1 MTLLPWL
8 VIGLLIAV
16 NALYVAAEFSA
27 VAVQKS
33 QLAPLAREG
42 NRRAAGLM
50 EILKDGAQLDRYI
63 AACQIGITLSSLVA
77 GAYGQA
83 TIALQLGPWIAGAF
97 GLGAA
102 AAQSSA
108 FVAVL
113 LILTTLQVVLGEL
126 VPKSLALQFPER
138 TALATYLPT
147 RWSLSLFRGFIWLL
161 NGSGFLL
168 LKPFGIKPGG
178 HQHVHSPE
186 EIQFLLAESQRG
198 GALSPE
204 AHRRLE
210 RGLRL
215 SARTVRQ
222 MMTPRG
228 ELYAIE
234 VTTPAADVM
243 ERILESPYSR
253 VPIYQGTLDHVVGAV
268 NTKDVARSF
277 AIQGEVPPLSRMLRP
292 IPFVPETL
300 GAHRFVR
307 MLQEQQSSKAIVVDE
322 FGGVQGI
329 ISIEDVLTQLFG
341 DIGDELKQPEP
352 GPERLADGTVRL
364 PGDMELDEAEPW
376 LGARWE
382 GPANTVGG
390 HVVAQLGR
398 LPAAGERLEIDGV
411 SVTVAEMGP
420 TAVRWVVVQ
429 LRLDAGEAHGEG
441 SRPGER
447 G

>member
-1 MTLLPWL
+1 MTIIPWL
-8 VIGLLIAV
+8 VIGVLIAV

-27 VAVQKS
+27 VAVQRS
-33 QLAPLAREG
+33 QLTPLAMVG
-42 NRRAAGLM
+42 NRRAEGLLATL
-50 EILKDGAQLDRYI
+50 EDGAQLERYI

-83 TIALQLGPWIAGAF
+83 TIALQLAPWLAGTF
-97 GLGAA
+97 GVGAE

-138 TALATYLPT
+138 TALLTHLPT
-147 RWSLSLFRGFIWLL
+147 RWSASFYRVFIWLL

-168 LKPFGIKPGG
+168 LKPFGIRPGG

-186 EIQFLLAESQRG
+186 EIQLLLAESHRG
-198 GALSPE
+198 GVLSPE
-204 AHRRLE
+204 AHRRLQ

-222 MMTPRG
+222 MMTSRS

-234 VTTPAADVM
+234 VKTPAAEVI

-253 VPIYQGTLDHVVGAV
+253 VPIYQDTVDHILGAV
-268 NTKDVARSF
+268 NTKDVAAAF
-277 AIQGEVPPLSRMLRP
+277 AIRGEVPPLIQMLRP

-300 GAHRFVR
+300 GAHRLFR
-307 MLQEQQSSKAIVVDE
+307 MLQQQHSSKAIVVDE
-322 FGGVQGI
+322 YGGVQGI
-329 ISIEDVLTQLFG
+329 ISIEDVLIQLFG
-341 DIGDELKQPEP
+341 DIGDELKQSEP

-364 PGDMELDEAEPW
+364 PGDMGLDAAEPW

-382 GPANTVGG
+382 GPAATVGG
-390 HVVAQLGR
+390 HVVARLGR
-398 LPAAGERLEIDGV
+398 LPAQGERLEIDGLG
-411 SVTVAEMGP
+411 VTVAEMSP
-420 TAVRWVVVQ
+420 TAVRWLVVE
-429 LRLDAGEAHGEG
+429 RRREAHEAHGEG
-441 SRPGER
+441 AGAEER
-447 G
+447 A